1 MPNLLSINN
10 YYYARGGAE
19 TIFLEHNR
27 LLAAEGWSVAP
38 FAMRHPKNLPSEWS
52 EYFIEELELGSDY
65 SFLEKAVRLPK
76 VIYSLEARR
85 RLSSLLAAFQPQV
98 CHAHNIYH
106 HLSPSILGLLKSR
119 HIPTVMTLHDLKVAC
134 PAYSML
140 THDGVCERCR
150 GGKLSNVIRHRCIK
164 GSVVMSSVIYL
175 EATLHRW
182 LDTYR
187 QCVSK
192 FVVPSRFYL
201 EKLVSWGFDRA
212 QFEYIPNFIDTGN
225 FRPGYEPGRH
235 VVFVGRLS
243 PEKGIATLISACH
256 DARVPLKIA
265 GTGPQEAQLQT
276 LANSLGAEVEFLGYV
291 SGSRLHDTIRSARVA
306 AVPSE
311 SYENAPLGVLEAYA
325 LGKPVIGARIGG
337 IPELIREGETGC
349 IVPSGDRQALATTI
363 RAFADMPDD
372 AVQEIGIQGRQW
384 VERDFT
390 SKQYL
395 ERIRVLYD
403 SVSRLSSEAAT
414 AI

>member
-1 MPNLLSINN
+1 MPNLLSVNN

-27 LLAAEGWSVAP
+27 LLAAHGWNVAP
-38 FAMRHPKNLPSEWS
+38 FSMRHPRNLPSEWS
-52 EYFIEELELGSDY
+52 GYFIDELELGSQY

-85 RLSSLLAAFQPQV
+85 RLASLLDAFPPQV

-119 HIPTVMTLHDLKVAC
+119 GVPTVMTLHDLKVAC

-150 GGKLSNVIRHRCIK
+150 GGRLSNVIRHRCIK
-164 GSVVMSSVIYL
+164 GSLAMSSVIYL
-175 EATLHRW
+175 ESTLHRW
-182 LDTYR
+182 LDSYR
-187 QCVSK
+187 RCVSR

-212 QFEYIPNFIDTGN
+212 QFEYIPNFIDPHS
-225 FRPGYEPGRH
+225 FRPGYEPGQH
-235 VVFVGRLS
+235 VVYVGRLS
-243 PEKGIATLISACH
+243 PEKGIATLIGACH

-265 GTGPQEAQLQT
+265 GTGPQLAQLQA
-276 LANSLGAEVEFLGYV
+276 LVASLGADVEFLGYL
-291 SGSRLHDTIRSARVA
+291 SGAALHDAIRSARVA

-337 IPELIREGETGC
+337 IPELIRDGETGR
-349 IVPSGDRQALATTI
+349 IVPSGDRGALAAAI
-363 RAFADMPDD
+363 RAIADMPDD
-372 AVQEIGIQGRQW
+372 AVRDLGLQGRQW

-390 SKQYL
+390 SSQYL
-395 ERIRVLYD
+395 ARILALYEL
-403 SVSRLSSEAAT
+403 VSRPAT
-414 AI
+414 PPEPAR